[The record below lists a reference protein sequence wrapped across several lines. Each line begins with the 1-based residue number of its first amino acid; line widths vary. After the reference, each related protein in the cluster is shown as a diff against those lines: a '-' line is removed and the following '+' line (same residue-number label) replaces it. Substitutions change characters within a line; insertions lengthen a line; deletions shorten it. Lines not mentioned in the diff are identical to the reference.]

1 MSKNETYDEFVNKY
15 KPKLTTD
22 DCYTPPKIYSVIL
35 DWVKKYYGVN
45 ERIIRPF
52 NPNDDYKKYNYSNT
66 VVVDNPPFSRL
77 AEIID
82 YYLDNNVKFFLFAPS
97 LTCFNYLG
105 KNRKVCILP
114 IDVNITYENGARIP
128 TGFITN
134 LENNAI
140 NINSELYK
148 LIKNCHEDKSQRK
161 INHSYDYIC
170 IGNCNKLAKRG
181 IDFKIKSFKEYV
193 RKKDNYEI
201 FGGGALLHE
210 YDREK
215 FKKILDD
222 LND

>member
-1 MSKNETYDEFVNKY
+1 MSKNETYDEFVNKF
-15 KPKLTTD
+15 KSKITTD
-22 DCYTPPKIYSVIL
+22 DCYTPPKIYSVVL
-35 DWVKKYYGVN
+35 EWVKKYYGVN

-52 NPNDDYKKYNYSNT
+52 NPNDDYKKYDYSNA
-66 VVVDNPPFSRL
+66 VVVDNPPFSKL

-82 YYLDNNVKFFLFAPS
+82 YYLDNNIKFFLFAPS
-97 LTCFNYLG
+97 LTCFNYLA

-114 IDVNITYENGARIP
+114 INANIKYENGARVN
-128 TGFITN
+128 TGFVTN

-140 NINSELYK
+140 NINAELYK
-148 LIKNCHEDKSQRK
+148 LINDFNKDKPRRK
-161 INHSYDYIC
+161 IKHSYDYIC

-181 IDFKIKSFKEYV
+181 IDFKIKSFKEFI
-193 RKKDNYEI
+193 RKKDNFII

>member
-1 MSKNETYDEFVNKY
+1 MSKNETYDEFVNKF

-22 DCYTPPKIYSVIL
+22 DCYTPPEIYSVVL
-35 DWVKKYYGVN
+35 EWVKKYYGVN

-52 NPNDDYKKYNYSNT
+52 NPNDDYKKYDYSNA
-66 VVVDNPPFSRL
+66 VVVDNPPFSIL

-82 YYLDNNVKFFLFAPS
+82 YYLDNNVKFFLFAPC
-97 LTCFNYLG
+97 LTCFGYLG

-114 IDVNITYENGARIP
+114 IHADIIYENGARIP
-128 TGFITN
+128 TGFVTN

-140 NINSELYK
+140 NINAELYK
-148 LIKNCHEDKSQRK
+148 LIKNCREDKSQRK

-181 IDFKIKSFKEYV
+181 IDFKIKSFKEHV
-193 RKKDNYEI
+193 REKDNYKI
-201 FGGGALLHE
+201 FGSGVLLHE

>member
-1 MSKNETYDEFVNKY
+1 MSKNETYDEFVNKF

-22 DCYTPPKIYSVIL
+22 DCYTPPKIYSVVL
-35 DWVKKYYGVN
+35 EWVKKYYGVN

-52 NPNDDYKKYNYSNT
+52 NPNDDYKKYDYSNA
-66 VVVDNPPFSRL
+66 VVVDNPPFSKL

-82 YYLDNNVKFFLFAPS
+82 YYLNNNIKFFLFALG
-97 LTCFNYLG
+97 LTCFNYLC

-114 IDVNITYENGARIP
+114 INVDITYENGARVN

-148 LIKNCHEDKSQRK
+148 LIKNCNEDKSRRK
-161 INHSYDYIC
+161 INHSCDYIC
-170 IGNCNKLAKRG
+170 IDNCNKLAKLG
-181 IDFKIKSFKEYV
+181 IDFKIKSFKEFV
-193 RKKDNYEI
+193 HKKDGNAI

-215 FKKILDD
+215 FKNILDN
-222 LND
+222 LNE

>member
-1 MSKNETYDEFVNKY
+1 MSKNETYDEFVNKF

-22 DCYTPPKIYSVIL
+22 DCYTPPEIYSVVL
-35 DWVKKYYGVN
+35 EWVKKYYGVN

-52 NPNDDYKKYNYSNT
+52 NPNDDYKKYDYSNA
-66 VVVDNPPFSRL
+66 VVVDNPPFSIL
-77 AEIID
+77 AKIID
-82 YYLDNNVKFFLFAPS
+82 YYLDNNIKFFLFAPC

-114 IDVNITYENGARIP
+114 IDVNITYENGARIA
-128 TGFITN
+128 TGFVTN

-140 NINSELYK
+140 NINAELYK
-148 LIKNCHEDKSQRK
+148 LIKNCREDKSQRK

-181 IDFKIKSFKEYV
+181 VDLKIKSFKEHV

-201 FGGGALLHE
+201 FGSGVLLHE

>member
-1 MSKNETYDEFVNKY
+1 MSKNETYDEFVNKF

-22 DCYTPPKIYSVIL
+22 DCYTPPKIYAVVL
-35 DWVKKYYGVN
+35 EWVKKYYGVN

-52 NPNDDYKKYNYSNT
+52 NPNDDYKKYDYSNA
-66 VVVDNPPFSRL
+66 VVVDNPPFSKL

-82 YYLDNNVKFFLFAPS
+82 YYLDNNIKFFLFAPC
-97 LTCFNYLG
+97 LTCFNYLA
-105 KNRKVCILP
+105 KNRKICILP
-114 IDVNITYENGARIP
+114 INVTITYENGAIVN
-128 TGFITN
+128 TGFVTN

-140 NINSELYK
+140 NINAELYK
-148 LIKNCHEDKSQRK
+148 LIKNCNEDKSRRK
-161 INHSYDYIC
+161 VKHSYDYIC

-181 IDFKIKSFKEYV
+181 IDFKIKSFKEFV
-193 RKKDNYEI
+193 RKKDNYAI

>member
-1 MSKNETYDEFVNKY
+1 MSKNETYDEFVNKF

-22 DCYTPPKIYSVIL
+22 DCYTPPKIYSVVL
-35 DWVKKYYGVN
+35 EWVKKYYGVN

-52 NPNDDYKKYNYSNT
+52 NPNDDYKKYDYSNA
-66 VVVDNPPFSRL
+66 VVVDNPPFSIL

-82 YYLDNNVKFFLFAPS
+82 YYLNNNIKFFLFAPA
-97 LTCFNYLG
+97 LTCFNYLA

-114 IDVNITYENGARIP
+114 INVTIEYENGARVN
-128 TGFITN
+128 TGFVTN
-134 LENNAI
+134 LENNAV
-140 NINSELYK
+140 NINVELYK

-161 INHSYDYIC
+161 IKHSCDYIC

-181 IDFKIKSFKEYV
+181 IDFKIKSFKEFV
-193 RKKDNYEI
+193 RKKDDCVI
-201 FGGGALLHE
+201 FGSGVLLHE

-215 FKKILDD
+215 FKNILDD

>member
-1 MSKNETYDEFVNKY
+1 MSKNETYDEFVNKF

-35 DWVKKYYGVN
+35 EWVKKYYGVN

-52 NPNDDYKKYNYSNT
+52 NPNDDYKKYDYSDA
-66 VVVDNPPFSRL
+66 VVVDNPPFSIL

-82 YYLDNNVKFFLFAPS
+82 YYLDNDVKFFLFAPS
-97 LTCFNYLG
+97 LTCFTYLA

-114 IDVNITYENGARIP
+114 IHVNITYENGARVN

-148 LIKNCHEDKSQRK
+148 LIKNCYEDKSQRK
-161 INHSYDYIC
+161 INHSCDYIC
-170 IGNCNKLAKRG
+170 IGNCNKLAKLG
-181 IDFKIKSFKEYV
+181 IDFKIKSFKEFV

-201 FGGGALLHE
+201 FGCGVLLHE

-215 FKKILDD
+215 FKKILED

>member
-1 MSKNETYDEFVNKY
+1 MSKNETYDEFVNKF

-22 DCYTPPKIYSVIL
+22 DCYTPPKIYSVVL
-35 DWVKKYYGVN
+35 EWVKKYYGVN

-52 NPNDDYKKYNYSNT
+52 NPNDDYKKYDYSNA
-66 VVVDNPPFSRL
+66 VVVDNPPFSIL

-82 YYLDNNVKFFLFAPS
+82 YYLDNNIKFFLFAPC
-97 LTCFNYLG
+97 LTCFTYLA

-114 IDVNITYENGARIP
+114 IHAPVTYENGARIV
-128 TGFITN
+128 TGFVTN

-148 LIKNCHEDKSQRK
+148 LIKNCHENKSQRK
-161 INHSYDYIC
+161 VKHSCDYIC
-170 IGNCNKLAKRG
+170 VGNCNKLAKRG
-181 IDFKIKSFKEYV
+181 IDFKIKSFKEFV
-193 RKKDNYEI
+193 RKKDNFRI
-201 FGGGALLHE
+201 FGAGVLLHE

>member
-1 MSKNETYDEFVNKY
+1 MSKNESYDEFVNKF

-22 DCYTPPKIYSVIL
+22 DCYTPTKIYSVVL
-35 DWVKKYYGVN
+35 EWVKKYYGVN

-52 NPNDDYKKYNYSNT
+52 NPNDNYKKYDYSNA
-66 VVVDNPPFSRL
+66 VVVDNPPFIIL

-82 YYLDNNVKFFLFAPS
+82 YYLDNNIKFFLFAPA
-97 LTCFNYLG
+97 LTCFNYLA
-105 KNRKVCILP
+105 KNRRVCILP
-114 IDVNITYENGARIP
+114 INVTITYENGAKIT
-128 TGFITN
+128 TGFVTN

-140 NINSELYK
+140 NINAELYK
-148 LIKNCHEDKSQRK
+148 LIRNCCEDKSQRK
-161 INHSYDYIC
+161 INHSCDYIC

-181 IDFKIKSFKEYV
+181 VDFKIKSFKEFV
-193 RKKDNYEI
+193 RKKDDI
-201 FGGGALLHE
+201 DVFGGGALLHE

>member
-1 MSKNETYDEFVNKY
+1 MSKNETYDEFVNKF

-22 DCYTPPKIYSVIL
+22 DCYTPPKIYSVVL

-52 NPNDDYKKYNYSNT
+52 NPNDDYKKYDYTNA
-66 VVVDNPPFSRL
+66 VVVDNPPFSIL

-82 YYLDNNVKFFLFAPS
+82 YYLDNNIKFFLFAPG
-97 LTCFNYLG
+97 LTCFNYLA

-114 IDVNITYENGARIP
+114 IDVNIKYENGARVN

-140 NINSELYK
+140 NINAELYK
-148 LIKNCHEDKSQRK
+148 LIKNCNEDKSQRK
-161 INHSYDYIC
+161 VNHSYDYIC
-170 IGNCNKLAKRG
+170 IGNCNKFAKRG
-181 IDFKIKSFKEYV
+181 IDFKIKSFKEFV
-193 RKKDNYEI
+193 RKTDNHEI

>member
-1 MSKNETYDEFVNKY
+1 MSKNETYDEFVNKF

-22 DCYTPPKIYSVIL
+22 DCYTPPKIYSVVL
-35 DWVKKYYGVN
+35 EWVKKYYGVN

-52 NPNDDYKKYNYSNT
+52 NPGDDYKKYDYSNA
-66 VVVDNPPFSRL
+66 VVVDNPPFSIL

-82 YYLDNNVKFFLFAPS
+82 YYLDNNIKFFLFAPG
-97 LTCFNYLG
+97 LTCFAYLA

-114 IDVNITYENGARIP
+114 INATITYENGARIV
-128 TGFITN
+128 TGFVTN

-148 LIKNCHEDKSQRK
+148 LIKNCREDKSRRK
-161 INHSYDYIC
+161 VKHSCDYMC
-170 IGNCNKLAKRG
+170 IGNCNKLAKQG
-181 IDFKIKSFKEYV
+181 IDFKIKSFKEFV

-201 FGGGALLHE
+201 FGAGVLLHE

>member
-22 DCYTPPKIYSVIL
+22 DCYTPHKIYSVIL
-35 DWVKKYYGVN
+35 EWVKKYYGVN

-52 NPNDDYKKYNYSNT
+52 NPNDDYKKYDYNNA
-66 VVVDNPPFSRL
+66 VVVDNPPFSIL

-82 YYLDNNVKFFLFAPS
+82 YYLDNNIKFFLFAPG
-97 LTCFNYLG
+97 LTCFTYLA

-114 IDVNITYENGARIP
+114 IHVTITYENGAKIP
-128 TGFITN
+128 TGFVTN

-140 NINSELYK
+140 NINAELYK
-148 LIKNCHEDKSQRK
+148 LINDFNDVKSRRK
-161 INHSYDYIC
+161 VKHSCDYIC

-181 IDFKIKSFKEYV
+181 IDFRIKSFKELAY
-193 RKKDNYEI
+193 KKDGYKI

-215 FKKILDD
+215 FKNILDD

>member
-1 MSKNETYDEFVNKY
+1 MSKNETYDEFVNKF
-15 KPKLTTD
+15 KSKLTTD
-22 DCYTPPKIYSVIL
+22 DCYTPPKIYSVVL
-35 DWVKKYYGVN
+35 EWVKKYYGVN

-52 NPNDDYKKYNYSNT
+52 NPNDDYKKYDYANG
-66 VVVDNPPFSRL
+66 VVVDNPPFSIL

-82 YYLDNNVKFFLFAPS
+82 YYLDNDIKFFLFAPG
-97 LTCFNYLG
+97 LTCFVYLA
-105 KNRKVCILP
+105 KNRKICILP
-114 IDVNITYENGARIP
+114 ICVTIKYENGAKVN
-128 TGFITN
+128 TGFVTN
-134 LENNAI
+134 LENNAV

-161 INHSYDYIC
+161 VKHSCDYIC

-181 IDFKIKSFKEYV
+181 IDFKIKSFKEFV
-193 RKKDNYEI
+193 RKKDNFKI

-222 LND
+222 LDD

>member
-1 MSKNETYDEFVNKY
+1 MSKNETYDEFVNKF

-52 NPNDDYKKYNYSNT
+52 NPNDNYKKYDYSNA
-66 VVVDNPPFSRL
+66 VVVDNPPFSIL
-77 AEIID
+77 AEIVD
-82 YYLDNNVKFFLFAPS
+82 YYLDNNIKFFLFAPS
-97 LTCFNYLG
+97 LTCFNYLA

-114 IDVNITYENGARIP
+114 IHAPITYENGARIV
-128 TGFITN
+128 TGFVTN

-140 NINSELYK
+140 NINAELYK
-148 LIKNCHEDKSQRK
+148 LINNFNDCKTRRK
-161 INHSYDYIC
+161 VKHSYDYIC
-170 IGNCNKLAKRG
+170 VGNCNKLAKRG
-181 IDFKIKSFKEYV
+181 IDLKIKSFKEHI
-193 RKKDNYEI
+193 RKKDNCEI
-201 FGGGALLHE
+201 FGGGVLLHE

>member
-1 MSKNETYDEFVNKY
+1 MPKSKNYDEFANKF

-22 DCYTPPKIYSVIL
+22 DCYTPPKIYSVVL
-35 DWVKKYYGVN
+35 EWVKKYYGVN
-45 ERIIRPF
+45 QRIIRPF
-52 NPNDDYKKYNYSNT
+52 NPNDDYKKYNYSDA

-82 YYLDNNVKFFLFAPS
+82 YYLDNNVKFFLFAPG
-97 LTCFNYLG
+97 LMCFNYLA

-114 IDVNITYENGARIP
+114 IDVTITYENGAKVN

-140 NINSELYK
+140 NINAELYK
-148 LIKNCHEDKSQRK
+148 LIRNCQEDKSQRK
-161 INHSYDYIC
+161 VNHSYDYIC

-181 IDFKIKSFKEYV
+181 IDFKIKSFKEFV

-201 FGGGALLHE
+201 FGGGVLLHE

-215 FKKILDD
+215 FKNILDD

>member
-1 MSKNETYDEFVNKY
+1 MSKNETYDEFVNKF

-22 DCYTPPKIYSVIL
+22 DCYTPPKIYAVVL
-35 DWVKKYYGVN
+35 EWVKKYYGVN

-52 NPNDDYKKYNYSNT
+52 NPNDDYKKYDYSNA
-66 VVVDNPPFSRL
+66 VVVDNPPFSKL

-82 YYLDNNVKFFLFAPS
+82 YYLDNNIKFFLFAPG
-97 LTCFNYLG
+97 LTCFNYLA

-114 IDVNITYENGARIP
+114 INANIKYENGARVC
-128 TGFITN
+128 TGFVTN

-148 LIKNCHEDKSQRK
+148 LIKNCNEDKSQRK
-161 INHSYDYIC
+161 VNHSYDYIC

-181 IDFKIKSFKEYV
+181 IDFKIKSFKEFI
-193 RKKDNYEI
+193 RKKDNLKI
-201 FGGGALLHE
+201 FGSGALLHE

>member
-1 MSKNETYDEFVNKY
+1 MSKNETYDEFVNKF

-22 DCYTPPKIYSVIL
+22 DCYTPPKIYAVVL
-35 DWVKKYYGVN
+35 EWVKKYYGVN
-45 ERIIRPF
+45 EKIIIPF
-52 NPNDDYKKYNYSNT
+52 NPNDDYKKYDYSNA
-66 VVVDNPPFSRL
+66 VVVDNPPFSIL

-82 YYLDNNVKFFLFAPS
+82 YYLDNNIKFFLFAPG
-97 LTCFNYLG
+97 LNCFNYLY

-114 IDVNITYENGARIP
+114 ICVTITYENGSRVN

-161 INHSYDYIC
+161 INHSCDYIC

-181 IDFKIKSFKEYV
+181 IDFKIKSFKEFI
-193 RKKDNYEI
+193 REKNNNKI

>member
-1 MSKNETYDEFVNKY
+1 MSKNETYDEFVNKF

-22 DCYTPPKIYSVIL
+22 DCYTPPKIYSVVL
-35 DWVKKYYGVN
+35 EWVKKYYGVN

-52 NPNDDYKKYNYSNT
+52 NPNDDYKKYDYSNA
-66 VVVDNPPFSRL
+66 VVVDNPPFSKL

-82 YYLDNNVKFFLFAPS
+82 YYLNNNIKFFLFAPG
-97 LTCFNYLG
+97 LTCFNYLC

-114 IDVNITYENGARIP
+114 IKVDITYENGARVN

-148 LIKNCHEDKSQRK
+148 LIKNRNEDKSKRK
-161 INHSYDYIC
+161 INHSCDYIC

-181 IDFKIKSFKEYV
+181 IDFKIKSFKEFI
-193 RKKDNYEI
+193 REKNNHKI

-210 YDREK
+210 YDRKK
-215 FKKILDD
+215 FKNILDN
-222 LND
+222 LNE

>member
-1 MSKNETYDEFVNKY
+1 MSKNETYEEFVNKY
-15 KPKLTTD
+15 KLKLTTD
-22 DCYTPPKIYSVIL
+22 DCYTPPKIYSVVL
-35 DWVKKYYGVN
+35 EWVKKYYGVN

-52 NPNDDYKKYNYSNT
+52 NPNDDYKKYDYSNA
-66 VVVDNPPFSRL
+66 VVVDNPPFSIL

-82 YYLDNNVKFFLFAPS
+82 YYLDNNIKFFLFAPA
-97 LTCFNYLG
+97 LTCFNYLA

-114 IDVNITYENGARIP
+114 IGVSITYENGARVC
-128 TGFITN
+128 TSFVTN

-148 LIKNCHEDKSQRK
+148 LIRNCNEDKSQRK
-161 INHSYDYIC
+161 VKHSCDYIC
-170 IGNCNKLAKRG
+170 IGNCNKLAKCG
-181 IDFKIKSFKEYV
+181 IDFKIKSFKEFV
-193 RKKDNYEI
+193 RKKDNYKI
-201 FGGGALLHE
+201 FGGGVSLHE

>member
-1 MSKNETYDEFVNKY
+1 MSKNENYEDFVNKF

-22 DCYTPPKIYSVIL
+22 DCYTPPKIYSVVL

-52 NPNDDYKKYNYSNT
+52 NPNDDYKKYDYSNA
-66 VVVDNPPFSRL
+66 VVVDNPPFSKL

-82 YYLDNNVKFFLFAPS
+82 YYLDNNIKFFLFAPC
-97 LTCFNYLG
+97 LTCFNYLC

-114 IDVNITYENGARIP
+114 IHVDVTYENGAKIN

-140 NINSELYK
+140 NINAELYK
-148 LIKNCHEDKSQRK
+148 LISNDDKPRRK
-161 INHSYDYIC
+161 IKHSCDYMC
-170 IGNCNKLAKRG
+170 IGNCNKLAKQG
-181 IDFKIKSFKEYV
+181 VDFKIKSFKEFV
-193 RKKDNYEI
+193 RKKDDYGI
-201 FGGGALLHE
+201 FGGGVLLHE

-215 FKKILDD
+215 FKNILDD

>member
-1 MSKNETYDEFVNKY
+1 MSKNETYDEFVNKF

-22 DCYTPPKIYSVIL
+22 DCYTPPKIYAVVL
-35 DWVKKYYGVN
+35 EWVKKYYGVN

-52 NPNDDYKKYNYSNT
+52 NPNDDYKKCDYTNG
-66 VVVDNPPFSRL
+66 VVVDNPPFSIL

-82 YYLDNNVKFFLFAPS
+82 YYLDNNIKFFLFAPS
-97 LTCFNYLG
+97 LTCFNYLA
-105 KNRKVCILP
+105 KNRKICILP
-114 IDVNITYENGARIP
+114 INVNIIYENGAKVN
-128 TGFITN
+128 TSFVTN

-148 LIKNCHEDKSQRK
+148 SINNFNEDKPRRK
-161 INHSYDYIC
+161 IKHGYDYIC

-181 IDFKIKSFKEYV
+181 VDFKIKSFKEFV
-193 RKKDNYEI
+193 CKKDNFRI

-222 LND
+222 LDD